1 MVAEVIINRGAKKLN
16 RTFDYN
22 IPKELEELILV
33 GSKVLVPFGNGEKL
47 TEAFVVGIK
56 ETSDFEVKD
65 IAKLEENLS
74 NKQIDLAKWMAK
86 RYFCNV
92 SDCIKLMLT
101 PGTRNK
107 NKEKRIQDKTINCVY
122 LKKEREEIEFEI
134 ETGKIKSEKQKRV
147 VNFIKD
153 NEGATVPEIEMFT
166 DCARGIVNTLVKNGY
181 LEIVEKKVERNP
193 LLGRNCE
200 KTDKLKLTEEQENA
214 YKKVEDAINNKQYQQ
229 FLLYGVTGSG
239 KTEVYLQLIEKVLDN
254 GRNAIVLVPEISLT
268 PQMLD
273 RFISRFGKE
282 EIAILHSKLS
292 IGERH
297 DEWERIREKKAKI
310 VIGARSAIFAPI
322 ENIGIIIIDEEHDSS
337 YKSETNPR
345 YNAKEIAK
353 VLAKENKAPLV
364 LGSATPDI
372 VTFYKTQEKTIYQD
386 LQKSTE
392 FEHETNIQTED
403 YKRQFEN
410 EAKDSIKAISDK
422 ERTDI
427 QNQGTESKITL
438 LELTKRANNS
448 SLPKVEII
456 DLKQELAN
464 GNRSMLSME
473 LYNSIEENL
482 KQKRQTILFLNRRGY
497 STFIMCRNCGYTVK
511 CPNCNISMT
520 YHSYERKLKCHYCG
534 HEENVVTVCPEC
546 HSDKIRY
553 FGTGTQKLEQ
563 EIHKQFPEASTIRM
577 DIDTVTKKN
586 SHEVILNTFRNQ
598 NIDILIGTQMVVKG
612 HHFPNVT
619 LVGVIAADSSLNID
633 DYRAN
638 ERTFQILTQVA
649 GRAGRENLPGKV
661 VIQTYNPDNFSIIC
675 AQKQNYDLF
684 YETEIA
690 LRKQLKYPPFC
701 DIILIGLNSYQ
712 ELEIK
717 NVSSKIYQYL
727 EQRLNKEEFKVL
739 RPMPCPI
746 DKIQNRYRWRI
757 IIKGKMTEEANEILN
772 ACLKEIYQ
780 ENIKDTRIAIDINP
794 NNMS

>member
-33 GSKVLVPFGNGEKL
+33 GSKVLVPFGNGGKL
-47 TEAFVVGIK
+47 TEAFVVGLK
-56 ETSDFEVKD
+56 ETSAFEVKD
-65 IAKLEENLS
+65 IAKLEENLTD
-74 NKQIDLAKWMAK
+74 KQIALAKWMAK

-122 LKKEREEIEFEI
+122 LKKDREEIEFEI
-134 ETGKIKSEKQKRV
+134 QTEKIKSEKQKRV
-147 VNFIKD
+147 LNFIKD

-181 LEIVEKKVERNP
+181 LEIIEKKVERNP
-193 LLGRNCE
+193 LLGRECE
-200 KTDKLKLTEEQENA
+200 KTYKLNLTEEQEKA
-214 YKKVEDAINNKQYQQ
+214 YKNIEEVIDNKQYQQ

-239 KTEVYLQLIEKVLDN
+239 KTEVYLQLIEKVLN
-254 GRNAIVLVPEISLT
+254 IGKNAIVLVPEISLT

-297 DEWERIREKKAKI
+297 DEWERIREKKARI

-353 VLAKENKAPLV
+353 VLAKENQAPLV
-364 LGSATPDI
+364 LGSATPDMT
-372 VTFYKTQEKTIYQD
+372 TFYHATDED
-386 LQKSTE
+386 E
-392 FEHETNIQTED
+392 FGNT
-403 YKRQFEN
+403 K
-410 EAKDSIKAISDK
+410 IK
-422 ERTDI
+422 
-427 QNQGTESKITL
+427 L
-438 LELTKRANNS
+438 LTLTKRANQS

-473 LYNSIEENL
+473 LYSSIEENL

-534 HEENVVTVCPEC
+534 HEENIVTVCPEC

-586 SHEVILNTFRNQ
+586 SHEAILNTFKNE

-619 LVGVIAADSSLNID
+619 LVGVITADTSLNID

-661 VIQTYNPDNFSIIC
+661 IIQTYNPDNFSIIC
-675 AQKQNYDLF
+675 AQKQNYNLF

-690 LRKQLKYPPFC
+690 LREQLKYPPFC

-717 NVSSKIYQYL
+717 KVSSKIYQYL

-757 IIKGKMTEEANEILN
+757 IIKGNMTEKTNKILN
-772 ACLKEIYQ
+772 DCLKEIYTL
-780 ENIKDTRIAIDINP
+780 NIKDTRIAIDVNP